1 MHWYVII
8 HKHTILCLAT
18 YALFSDVKE
27 CLIGTHNCSQLCE
40 ELDGGYEC
48 SCYDGYELED
58 SFTCKGIKIKAHVE

>member
-1 MHWYVII
+1 MH
-8 HKHTILCLAT
+8 TFLCLAT

-40 ELDGGYEC
+40 ELDGEYEC

-58 SFTCKGIKIKAHVE
+58 NFTCKGIK